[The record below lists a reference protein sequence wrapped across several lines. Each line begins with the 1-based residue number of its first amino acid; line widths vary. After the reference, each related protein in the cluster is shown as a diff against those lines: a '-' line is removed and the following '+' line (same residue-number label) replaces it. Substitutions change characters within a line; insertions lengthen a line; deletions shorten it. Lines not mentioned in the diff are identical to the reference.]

1 MSIVCDCPTLMLS
14 VINEDYWIPNEA
26 GKLVVIQ
33 SKQLE
38 PQSNI
43 PASLIS
49 LPQPPAILGQ
59 KISLFLWTI
68 GNSLHDT
75 KYLKKHL
82 IFVCV
87 L

>member
-1 MSIVCDCPTLMLS
+1 MLS

-49 LPQPPAILGQ
+49 LPQPPAILPQKSVYFYGQ
-59 KISLFLWTI
+59 LATPYTTQNISRNI
-68 GNSLHDT
+68 
-75 KYLKKHL
+75 
-82 IFVCV
+82 
-87 L
+87 